1 MTIAEPALLATT
13 SGAPRRRVLFVER
26 TTGFGGST
34 VGLAHLLRGIDRS
47 RWEPLVVLSHETQR
61 AWMERQGLGWVET
74 TVVPMRPPRTHARS
88 GNGWTDR
95 LLRKLVDSPLAAAD
109 SYSRSLPCAQDLLRF
124 IGGRDIDLIHL
135 NNGVSVNRA
144 GIRVAKALGVPCV
157 VKQRGF
163 EWRSWDVAR
172 LAQQVD
178 LFLPDS
184 ATVAADVARLG
195 VSRDRILVTYCAV
208 DLPAV
213 PSPAIVAAARASLGI
228 AEAAPVFGIVGCV
241 QEWKGQHVFLDAAA
255 RVLAEV
261 PAAVALVV
269 GAPPSGAETDY
280 SKSLIRQAASLGIA
294 DRVRFTGHRDD
305 VPALLCTMDAVVHA
319 STAAEPFGTIVAE
332 AMALERP
339 VIASA
344 LGGPTEYVEHGATGL
359 LHAPGDADDLASA
372 VLRHLKDPVGAR
384 TMAAAGRATS
394 LRRFNAAAHV
404 ERTFGAYERLLRA
417 PSRTGLRGA
426 AM

>member
-1 MTIAEPALLATT
+1 MTIAAPAFLPTSTGAT
-13 SGAPRRRVLFVER
+13 RRRVLFVER

-34 VGLAHLLRGIDRS
+34 VGLAHLLRGIDLT
-47 RWEPLVVLSHETQR
+47 RWEPLLLLSHETQR

-74 TVVPMRPPRTHARS
+74 AVVPMRPPRTTARS
-88 GNGWTDR
+88 GNRWTDR
-95 LLRKLVDSPLAAAD
+95 LLRRLVDSPLAAAD

-124 IGGRDIDLIHL
+124 IGDREIDLIHL

-184 ATVAADVARLG
+184 AAVAADVARLG

-208 DLPAV
+208 DLPRE
-213 PSPAIVAAARASLGI
+213 PSPAVVAAARASLCVPD
-228 AEAAPVFGIVGCV
+228 AAPVFGIVGCV
-241 QEWKGQHVFLDAAA
+241 QEWKGQHVFLAAAA
-255 RVLAEV
+255 RVIAEI
-261 PAAVALVV
+261 PGAVALVV
-269 GAPPSGAETDY
+269 GGPPSGAATDY
-280 SKSLIRQAASLGIA
+280 SRSLVRQAAALGIA

-305 VPALLCTMDAVVHA
+305 VPALLCAMDAVVHA

-332 AMALERP
+332 AMALGRP

-344 LGGPTEYVEHGATGL
+344 LGGPTEYVEPGVTGL
-359 LHAPGDADDLASA
+359 LHAPGDAVGLADA
-372 VLRHLKDPVGAR
+372 VLRHLRERDAAR
-384 TMAAAGRATS
+384 RMAAAGRATS
-394 LRRFNAAAHV
+394 LRRFGAATHV
-404 ERTFGAYERLLRA
+404 ERTFAAYERVI
-417 PSRTGLRGA
+417 RGA
-426 AM
+426 SRPNSVSRA